1 MANELFD
8 PTGWELALVT
18 APSSDISSVNDR
30 KLVTPLT
37 TLRLNYISFYLFIL
51 AVMILLNGEFA
62 SMHFNHEGLT

>member
-37 TLRLNYISFYLFIL
+37 TLRLNYISFFFIL
-51 AVMILLNGEFA
+51 AVRILLNGEFA
-62 SMHFNHEGLT
+62 YKHFNHEGLT